1 MTAVESAFTGGFV
14 LTGHSANNLL
24 GDNSSVDE
32 AKKYLW
38 LAQPAIYGTRLL
50 WTNEIKTITPK
61 GETFIDGNLL
71 KGIASGGD
79 TIYVRQNFENPYPC
93 RHEFTMFLNC
103 NDLPPVKPAI
113 GNFLLHIT
121 FPNVYV
127 LNADPQSSNEKE
139 ENVSIKQTIT
149 TSSFANGM
157 LWLILD
163 EFLAFTNSGQNF
175 KPIPE
180 VIKNTEDANEA
191 EDQDPVE
198 ILKNFDELEFLHD
211 NPTYEE
217 CAEGGFF
224 ISPSRLGNMINKLK
238 SRGFLQG
245 VTKTLALN
253 LLKSKGFSKH
263 EDKFNFDDGFGKGN
277 QNLHWIK
284 GIRMA

>member
-1 MTAVESAFTGGFV
+1 M

-24 GDNSSVDE
+24 GEYNYVDE

-38 LAQPAIYGTRLL
+38 VAFPAIYGTRLL

-79 TIYVRQNFENPYPC
+79 TIYVRQQFENPYPC

-103 NDLPPVKPAI
+103 NDLPPVKAAI
-113 GNFLLHIT
+113 GNFLLHMI

-127 LNADPQSSNEKE
+127 LNANPESSNEKE
-139 ENVSIKQTIT
+139 ADESIKQTIT

-163 EFLAFTNSGQNF
+163 EFLAFTNFGQNF
-175 KPIPE
+175 KPILE
-180 VIKNTEDANEA
+180 VITITRDANEA
-191 EDQDPVE
+191 EEQHHVE
-198 ILKNFDELEFLHD
+198 ILKNHDGLEFLHD

-217 CAEGGFF
+217 CRERGFF
-224 ISPSRLGNMINKLK
+224 ISPCRLGDMINKLNT
-238 SRGFLQG
+238 RGLLQG
-245 VTKTLALN
+245 VTKILAPN
-253 LLKSKGFSKH
+253 LLKSKGFS
-263 EDKFNFDDGFGKGN
+263 
-277 QNLHWIK
+277 
-284 GIRMA
+284 